1 MAKIYLERTTLL
13 RQILA
18 LLAPM
23 LAFAVQWEFWFV
35 FHPLVWFLFYPAVF
49 FSAWIGGFIPGIIA
63 TISSALIVW
72 WFFIPPQF
80 SFSLNSPME
89 FVSILMFCVMG
100 MLFSL
105 TLGRLKNLIRVAAET
120 NNQLRLSELRYRL
133 LVDGVKD
140 VANIMLD
147 ASGHVITWNEA
158 AQRLKGYTAEE
169 IIGQHFSIFYP
180 PDRDKFEKTEAEL
193 VAAQKQGNVE
203 DEGWRLR
210 KDGSLFWA
218 HVLITPLYDDH
229 GELLGFS
236 KISHD
241 ITERKNAE
249 EALRQLSER
258 LSLATSAGGVGIWDY
273 NVVHNTLSWDDQ
285 MFVLYGVSREQFS
298 GAYEAWRAGLLPDDA
313 ARADSEIQMALRGE
327 KDFDTEFRVLK
338 PDGTIRH
345 IRARAN
351 VQRDGQGQPQ
361 RMVGTNWDITEQ
373 VQSRTALLEAKQKA
387 EEALTLQHTLQ
398 NELVQSEK
406 LAALGG
412 LVAGVAHEVNTPV
425 GITLSAATHLSS
437 ETKKIGALYQAGEL
451 TEEELTEYFA
461 TAQQASQIMTINS
474 RRAADLIHSFKQIT
488 ADQAGGEMRNFD
500 LADYLHE
507 ILLSVGPKLRK
518 HNVTVRTDCPAG
530 ISLHGLPG
538 ALVQVLTNLIMN
550 SLVHGYNEDQP
561 GQIDISAHDTGGN
574 IELIYHD
581 DGKGIPL
588 EFHHK
593 IFDPFFTT
601 ARGKG
606 GTGLGLHIV
615 YNIVTQILHGGIKMK
630 SEPGQG
636 TTFILHF
643 PCALAE

>member
-1 MAKIYLERTTLL
+1 MIIILIIGWLGFNSIKI
-13 RQILA
+13 
-18 LLAPM
+18 
-23 LAFAVQWEFWFV
+23 
-35 FHPLVWFLFYPAVF
+35 
-49 FSAWIGGFIPGIIA
+49 
-63 TISSALIVW
+63 ISSLTEELIEHPFQV
-72 WFFIPPQF
+72 
-80 SFSLNSPME
+80 
-89 FVSILMFCVMG
+89 
-100 MLFSL
+100 
-105 TLGRLKNLIRVAAET
+105 TDR
-120 NNQLRLSELRYRL
+120 
-133 LVDGVKD
+133 
-140 VANIMLD
+140 
-147 ASGHVITWNEA
+147 
-158 AQRLKGYTAEE
+158 AQRLKNN
-169 IIGQHFSIFYP
+169 IVKM
-180 PDRDKFEKTEAEL
+180 DRDVVEL
-193 VAAQKQGNVE
+193 VYSENAAHIEKLIREIRAESNKANENIGIVGQFYLGPKDDVNE
-203 DEGWRLR
+203 LR
-210 KDGSLFWA
+210 KTLERLEILYENGISLKQAGRQGDALTLIRPEGNNPRLEADREVEKILEFA
-218 HVLITPLYDDH
+218 HNKATSFRNLSDEKRDQALNRFMTFIVVLLVIGILSARIIMRNVTQTQEKML
-229 GELLGFS
+229 
-236 KISHD
+236 
-241 ITERKNAE
+241 
-249 EALRQLSER
+249 QLTER
-258 LSLATSAGGVGIWDY
+258 LSLSISAGGVGIWDY
-273 NVVHNTLSWDDQ
+273 DVVNNKLTWDDQ
-285 MFVLYGVSREQFS
+285 MFNLYGVRREQFG
-298 GAYEAWRAGLLPDDA
+298 GAYEAWQAGIFPGDA
-313 ARADSEIQMALRGE
+313 ERSDLELKMALRGE
-327 KDFDTEFRVLK
+327 KDFNTEFRVLR

-345 IRARAN
+345 VRGIGK
-351 VQRDGQGQPQ
+351 VQRDEQGQPL
-361 RMVGTNWDITEQ
+361 RMVGTNWDVTEQ
-373 VQSRTALLEAKQKA
+373 EQNRSELLKAKQKA
-387 EEALTLQHTLQ
+387 EEALQLQRMLQ
-398 NELVQSEK
+398 NELVQAEK

-437 ETKKIGALYQAGEL
+437 ETKKIGALYRAGEL

-530 ISLHGLPG
+530 ILLHGLPG

-550 SLVHGYNEDQP
+550 SLLHGYNEDQP

>member
-1 MAKIYLERTTLL
+1 MII
-13 RQILA
+13 ILI
-18 LLAPM
+18 
-23 LAFAVQWEFWFV
+23 
-35 FHPLVWFLFYPAVF
+35 
-49 FSAWIGGFIPGIIA
+49 IGWLGFNSIKR
-63 TISSALIVW
+63 ISSLTEELIEHPFQV
-72 WFFIPPQF
+72 
-80 SFSLNSPME
+80 
-89 FVSILMFCVMG
+89 
-100 MLFSL
+100 
-105 TLGRLKNLIRVAAET
+105 TDR
-120 NNQLRLSELRYRL
+120 
-133 LVDGVKD
+133 
-140 VANIMLD
+140 
-147 ASGHVITWNEA
+147 
-158 AQRLKGYTAEE
+158 AQRLKNN
-169 IIGQHFSIFYP
+169 IVKI
-180 PDRDKFEKTEAEL
+180 DRDVVEL
-193 VAAQKQGNVE
+193 VYSENAAHIEKLIREIRAESNKANENIGIVGQFYLGPKDDVNE
-203 DEGWRLR
+203 LR
-210 KDGSLFWA
+210 KTLARLEILYENGISLKQAGRQGDALTLIRPEGNNPRLEADREVEKILEFA
-218 HVLITPLYDDH
+218 HNKATSFRNLSDEKRDQALNRFMTFIVVLLVIGILSARIIMRNVTQTQEKML
-229 GELLGFS
+229 
-236 KISHD
+236 
-241 ITERKNAE
+241 
-249 EALRQLSER
+249 QLTER
-258 LSLATSAGGVGIWDY
+258 LSLSISAGGVGIWDY
-273 NVVHNTLSWDDQ
+273 DVVNNKLTWDDQ
-285 MFVLYGVSREQFS
+285 MFNLYGVRREQFG
-298 GAYEAWRAGLLPDDA
+298 GAYEAWQAGLFPGDTERSDL
-313 ARADSEIQMALRGE
+313 ELKMALRGE
-327 KDFDTEFRVLK
+327 KDFNTEFRVLR

-345 IRARAN
+345 VRGIGK
-351 VQRDGQGQPQ
+351 VQRDEQGQPL
-361 RMVGTNWDITEQ
+361 RMVGTNWDVTEQ
-373 VQSRTALLEAKQKA
+373 EQNRSELLKAKQKA
-387 EEALTLQHTLQ
+387 EEALQLQRMLQ
-398 NELVQSEK
+398 NELVQAEK

-500 LADYLHE
+500 LAEYLHE

-518 HNVTVRTDCPAG
+518 HNVTVITDCPAG

>member
-1 MAKIYLERTTLL
+1 MII
-13 RQILA
+13 ILI
-18 LLAPM
+18 
-23 LAFAVQWEFWFV
+23 
-35 FHPLVWFLFYPAVF
+35 
-49 FSAWIGGFIPGIIA
+49 IGWLGFNSIKS
-63 TISSALIVW
+63 ISSLTEELIEHPFQV
-72 WFFIPPQF
+72 
-80 SFSLNSPME
+80 
-89 FVSILMFCVMG
+89 
-100 MLFSL
+100 
-105 TLGRLKNLIRVAAET
+105 TDR
-120 NNQLRLSELRYRL
+120 
-133 LVDGVKD
+133 
-140 VANIMLD
+140 
-147 ASGHVITWNEA
+147 
-158 AQRLKGYTAEE
+158 AQRLKNN
-169 IIGQHFSIFYP
+169 IVKM
-180 PDRDKFEKTEAEL
+180 DRDVVEL
-193 VAAQKQGNVE
+193 VYSENAAHIEKLIREIRAESNKANENIGIVGQFYLGPKDDVNE
-203 DEGWRLR
+203 LR
-210 KDGSLFWA
+210 KTLERLEILYENGISLKQAGRQGDALTLIRPEGNNPRLEADREVEKILEFA
-218 HVLITPLYDDH
+218 HNKATSFRNLSDEKRDQALNRFMTFIVVLLVIGILSARIIMRNVTQTQEKML
-229 GELLGFS
+229 
-236 KISHD
+236 
-241 ITERKNAE
+241 
-249 EALRQLSER
+249 QLTER
-258 LSLATSAGGVGIWDY
+258 LSLSISAGGVGIWDY
-273 NVVHNTLSWDDQ
+273 DVVNNKLTWDDQ
-285 MFVLYGVSREQFS
+285 MFNLYGVRREQFG
-298 GAYEAWRAGLLPDDA
+298 GAYEAWQAGIFPGDA
-313 ARADSEIQMALRGE
+313 ERSDLELKMALRGE
-327 KDFDTEFRVLK
+327 KDFNTEFRVLR
-338 PDGTIRH
+338 PDGTIRQVRG
-345 IRARAN
+345 IGK
-351 VQRDGQGQPQ
+351 VQRDEQGQPL
-361 RMVGTNWDITEQ
+361 RMVGTNWDVTEQ
-373 VQSRTALLEAKQKA
+373 EQNRSELLKAKQKA
-387 EEALTLQHTLQ
+387 EEALQLQRMLQ
-398 NELVQSEK
+398 NELVQAEK

-437 ETKKIGALYQAGEL
+437 ETKKIGALYRAGEL

-530 ISLHGLPG
+530 ILLHGLPG

-550 SLVHGYNEDQP
+550 SLLHGYNEDQP

>member
-1 MAKIYLERTTLL
+1 MII
-13 RQILA
+13 ILI
-18 LLAPM
+18 
-23 LAFAVQWEFWFV
+23 
-35 FHPLVWFLFYPAVF
+35 
-49 FSAWIGGFIPGIIA
+49 IGWLGFNSIKS
-63 TISSALIVW
+63 ISSLTEELIEHPFQV
-72 WFFIPPQF
+72 
-80 SFSLNSPME
+80 
-89 FVSILMFCVMG
+89 
-100 MLFSL
+100 
-105 TLGRLKNLIRVAAET
+105 TDR
-120 NNQLRLSELRYRL
+120 
-133 LVDGVKD
+133 
-140 VANIMLD
+140 
-147 ASGHVITWNEA
+147 
-158 AQRLKGYTAEE
+158 AQRLKNN
-169 IIGQHFSIFYP
+169 IVKI
-180 PDRDKFEKTEAEL
+180 DRDVVEL
-193 VAAQKQGNVE
+193 VYSENAAHIEKLIREIRAESNKANENIGIVGQFYLGPKDDVNE
-203 DEGWRLR
+203 LR
-210 KDGSLFWA
+210 KTLETLEILYENGISLKQAGRQGDALTLIRPEGNNPRLEADREVDKILEFA
-218 HVLITPLYDDH
+218 HKKATSFHNLSDEKRDQALNRLMTFIVVLLVIGILSVRIIMRNVTQTQEKML
-229 GELLGFS
+229 
-236 KISHD
+236 
-241 ITERKNAE
+241 
-249 EALRQLSER
+249 QLTER
-258 LSLATSAGGVGIWDY
+258 LSLSISAGGVGIWDY
-273 NVVHNTLSWDDQ
+273 DVVNNKLTWDDQ
-285 MFVLYGVSREQFS
+285 MFNLYGVRREQFG
-298 GAYEAWRAGLLPDDA
+298 GAYEAWQAGLFPGDTERSDL
-313 ARADSEIQMALRGE
+313 ELKMALRGE
-327 KDFDTEFRVLK
+327 KDFNTEFRVLR

-345 IRARAN
+345 VRGIGK
-351 VQRDGQGQPQ
+351 VQRDEQGQPL
-361 RMVGTNWDITEQ
+361 RMVGTNWDVTEQ
-373 VQSRTALLEAKQKA
+373 EQNRSELLKAKQKA
-387 EEALTLQHTLQ
+387 EEALQLQRMLQ
-398 NELVQSEK
+398 NELVQAEK

-500 LADYLHE
+500 LAEYLHE

-550 SLVHGYNEDQP
+550 SLVHGYNKDQP

-643 PCALAE
+643 PCALAK